1 MSVDRAVYTEALRAD
16 GEAIAAAGRQDI
28 DAAVPSCPGWT
39 MHKLLAHVG
48 RVYRSVGCHVAER
61 ATEMIPADDIPRPPE
76 GNAIVEWFEEGHRFV
91 QDALA
96 GADPDDA
103 VWTWTGQS
111 TMAFY
116 FRRMAH
122 ETAVHRWDAEAAFGQ
137 PGPFDSELS
146 ADGVSELFEV
156 VLPFAVANWKMTL
169 PDASLHLHRTDGDGE
184 WLLAN
189 DGGHIKVSLEHAKG
203 DAAVRAGGTD
213 LLLLSWERIGL
224 DSPGVETFGDA
235 DAARAWFALS
245 R

>member
-1 MSVDRAVYTEALRAD
+1 MSIDRAVYAEALRAD

-28 DAAVPSCPGWT
+28 DVAVPSCPGWT

-48 RVYRSVGCHVAER
+48 RVYRSVGRHVAER

-103 VWTWTGQS
+103 VWTWAGQS

-122 ETAVHRWDAEAAFGQ
+122 ETAVHRWDAEAAFGE
-137 PGPFDSELS
+137 PGPIDSDLS

-156 VLPFAVANWKMTL
+156 VLPFAVANWNMTL
-169 PDASLHLHRTDGDGE
+169 PNASLHLHRTDGDGE
-184 WLLAN
+184 WMLVD
-189 DGGHIKVSLEHAKG
+189 DGGCIKMSHEHSKG
-203 DAAVRAGGTD
+203 DAAVRASGTD

-224 DSPGVETFGDA
+224 DSPGVEAFGDA
-235 DAARAWFALS
+235 DSARAWFALS

>member
-1 MSVDRAVYTEALRAD
+1 MSIDRAVYTQALKAD
-16 GEAIAAAGRQDI
+16 GEAIAEAGRRDI
-28 DAAVPSCPGWT
+28 NAAVPSCPDWT

-48 RVYRSVGCHVAER
+48 RVYWSVGRHVAER
-61 ATEMIPADDIPRPPE
+61 ATEMIPADEIPCPPE
-76 GNAIVEWFEEGHRFV
+76 GAAIVGWFEEAHRFV
-91 QDALA
+91 QEALD
-96 GADPDDA
+96 GADPDEA
-103 VWTWTGQS
+103 VWSWAGQN

-122 ETAVHRWDAEAAFGQ
+122 ETAVHRWDAQAAFGE
-137 PGPFDSELS
+137 PGPIDSDLA

-156 VLPFAVANWKMTL
+156 VLPFAVANWNMAL
-169 PDASLHLHRTDGDGE
+169 PDASLHLHRTDGEGE
-184 WLLAN
+184 WLLVN
-189 DGGHIKVSLEHAKG
+189 DGGSIKMSREHAKG

-224 DSPGVETFGDA
+224 DGPGVETFGNA

>member
-1 MSVDRAVYTEALRAD
+1 MSIDRAVYQQALRSD
-16 GEAIAAAGRQDI
+16 GEAIATAGRNEVN
-28 DAAVPSCPGWT
+28 AAVPSCPGWT

-48 RVYRSVGCHVAER
+48 RVYRSVGRHVAER
-61 ATEMIPADDIPRPPE
+61 ATEMIPADEIPRPPE
-76 GNAIVEWFEEGHRFV
+76 GDAIVEWFEEGHRFV
-91 QDALA
+91 QEALD
-96 GADPDDA
+96 GADPDEA
-103 VWTWTGQS
+103 VWSWTGQN

-122 ETAVHRWDAEAAFGQ
+122 ETAVHRWDAEIAFGA
-137 PGPFDSELS
+137 PSPIDSDL
-146 ADGVSELFEV
+146 ATDGVSELFEV
-156 VLPFAVANWKMTL
+156 VLPFAVANWDMTL

-184 WLLAN
+184 WLLVN
-189 DGGHIKVSLEHAKG
+189 DGGRIKMSLEHSKG
-203 DAAVRAGGTD
+203 DAAVRASGTD